1 MADDALRALL
11 AGGGVPTIA
20 LAPNSRYVDV
30 GVGTYTPPVAPGE
43 LAVPIAFLRRRL
55 VPRPERFSTMSEV
68 LCVEGDRR
76 DLLAARHLGD
86 AELWWR
92 LADANGVTDPEELA
106 LPVGK
111 PLRVTL
117 PVDVPG
123 GAHG

>member
-1 MADDALRALL
+1 MADDPLRALL
-11 AGGGVPTIA
+11 AGGGIPTVA

-30 GVGTYTPPVAPGE
+30 GVGVYTPRAAPRE
-43 LAVPIAFLRRRL
+43 QAVSVAFLRRRL
-55 VPRPERFSTMSEV
+55 VPRPERFSTMFDV
-68 LCVEGDRR
+68 LCVECDRR

-117 PVDVPG
+117 PVDVRG
-123 GAHG
+123 GADG